1 MIEYEKKCDGVILLR
16 RVLTTCGYCGCGCG
30 LYVNIENNE
39 ILGVTPQAGH
49 VVSNGKL
56 CAKGWHGFGFVNSPK
71 RLTKPLIKN
80 PDGSFR
86 EVTWEEAYKAVKI
99 GFENAMTGGDNTDS
113 IGVFSSARC
122 TNEENF
128 LITKLARLSLK
139 TSSLDHC
146 ARL

>member
-1 MIEYEKKCDGVILLR
+1 MILLK

-30 LYVNIENNE
+30 LYVNIEGDE
-39 ILGVTPQAGH
+39 ILGVTPQGGH
-49 VVSNGKL
+49 VVSDGKL
-56 CAKGWHGFGFVNSPK
+56 CAKGWHGFSFVRSPR

-80 PDGSFR
+80 TDGTFR
-86 EVTWEEAYKAVKI
+86 EASWEEAYKKVKE
-99 GFENAMTGGDNTDS
+99 GFSKAMTGGDNTDT

-128 LITKLARLSLK
+128 LMAKLARMSLK
-139 TSSLDHC
+139 TSSIDHC